1 MVHVRATDAS
11 ARYNIKI
18 KELRR
23 VASPGEEFDVTKS
36 RFITLSGKNQ
46 YHIIFVT
53 EVKPEGVEEAPE
65 KKKRAKKSDK

>member
-11 ARYNIKI
+11 AKYNIKI

-53 EVKPEGVEEAPE
+53 EAKLEEVEEAPE
-65 KKKRAKKSDK
+65 KKRAKKSDK